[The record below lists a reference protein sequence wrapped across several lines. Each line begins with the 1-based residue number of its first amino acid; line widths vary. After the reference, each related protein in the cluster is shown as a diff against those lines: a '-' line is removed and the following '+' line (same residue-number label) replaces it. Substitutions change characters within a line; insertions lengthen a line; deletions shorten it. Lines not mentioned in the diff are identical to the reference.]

1 VLDTN
6 VLVSAALGQ
15 GHSRRLLAAL
25 VARRELVTSDA
36 ILEELDETLR
46 SDPRLRRLVTARLRA
61 RLIAVLSR
69 ASSFVDPKAFAEA
82 PDPDDAAIL
91 GTAVAA
97 HAPLVTGDKAL
108 LRARPPGL
116 RIVTVRE
123 ALEELDLLP

>member
-1 VLDTN
+1 MLDTN

-69 ASSFVDPKAFAEA
+69 ASSFVDPVAFADA

-97 HAPLVTGDKAL
+97 RATLVTGDKAL
-108 LRARPPGL
+108 LRAQLQGL

>member
-1 VLDTN
+1 MLDTN
-6 VLVSAALGQ
+6 VLVSAALGE
-15 GHSRRLLAAL
+15 GHSRRLLVGL
-25 VARRELVTSDA
+25 VAGRELVTSDA

-46 SDPRLRRLVTARLRA
+46 SDPRLRRLVTARMRA

-69 ASSFVDPKAFAEA
+69 ASAFADPEAFADA

-97 HAPLVTGDKAL
+97 RATLVTGDKAL
-108 LRARPPGL
+108 LRAQLQGL

-123 ALEELDLLP
+123 ALEELDLSP